1 MMSLNEAILA
11 KYARASRFSVA
22 VAFWRWT
29 NRFSS
34 LVLNITF
41 VKDCKCRLG
50 MDGDKLQNGNLRQ

>member
-22 VAFWRWT
+22 VAFWRQT
-29 NRFSS
+29 NPFSS

-41 VKDCKCRLG
+41 IKDRKCRPVCYSALFTYAVHI
-50 MDGDKLQNGNLRQ
+50 